1 MYVEGGI
8 SMKNFKRIIIAL
20 IVACVITASIPVS
33 GSVVD
38 AATIKVKSGAD
49 VTKVERSGKKY
60 VAYRGKQAV
69 KPEKGW
75 YKKGSTQYYFDGKEN
90 YATYVWYKNS
100 GKWYLK
106 KWNKSKKV
114 YKKYTGYAE
123 LSNGK
128 TYKFSKGVKGKKA
141 SGVIKVSG
149 KYYYYKGGKQTVY
162 SKSCDKWK
170 TGKTQYYFG
179 KGNKSATYVY
189 YSGKKI
195 LKKWNKTKKSYQKY
209 TGVFTLSDGKTYRF
223 SIGNRGTIKSS
234 ITAGTDKTT
243 AVYRNAKGNPE
254 NVTGW
259 KQVKGVQYYFNN
271 AAAASFKIEKD
282 VCYVFVAEIGEQ
294 STDNLDINGTW
305 KKYSGVVGRD
315 YYVNGKVKPAEKDT
329 ITTNQ
334 SGLRIK
340 WDGKKWKKFTGTYK
354 KLYYVNGDYAS
365 GIVDGKYYRNGK
377 LATGICENKYYK
389 DGVLG
394 TGSYNGKRYSEG
406 SLLTGDYKNKFYK
419 NGELYTGMR
428 KSNGKYYV
436 NGELATGS
444 YKNKYY
450 KDGELYTGIYKSKYY
465 KDGVLGTGTCNGKF
479 YKDGELYT
487 GMRKSNNKYY
497 VDGVLAN
504 GTYDGVKY
512 VDGVAQSDDS
522 SDKDEEKLTEGE
534 FRTNSGKLQHCEAV
548 LYTGDIGTFPNLWN
562 FRDGKL
568 EMGIESTFNVDNYV
582 NFIKRDNKYYHL
594 EWVDYTGEYEGKL
607 YESGKAVDY
616 KVRTKSGDLFTGWAI
631 YQGLDYERPSDAA
644 IEFYHLTSGKS
655 YNLVYVENGVVK
667 QYYVYEGCE
676 THIWC
681 NTCGSDL
688 TIEGVKISKHREDCH
703 VGTIIGDT
711 DDDTNGTTA
720 YKYTNNGKT
729 YWVTNPHSNYYR
741 WNTRLNKYVEHYID
755 KEDYSGR
762 VCVDSEASDRFNSD
776 LTKFYVVYSASDWK
790 VGQSSVIV
798 VENDIVLK

>member
-1 MYVEGGI
+1 
-8 SMKNFKRIIIAL
+8 MKNFKRIIIAL

-354 KLYYVNGDYAS
+354 KLYYVNGGYAS
-365 GIVDGKYYRNGK
+365 GIVDGKFYRSGK

-428 KSNGKYYV
+428 KSNDKYYV

-450 KDGELYTGIYKSKYY
+450 KDGELYTGVYKSKYY

>member
-114 YKKYTGYAE
+114 YKKYTGTKR
-123 LSNGK
+123 LSNDK
-128 TYKFSKGVKGKKA
+128 SYYFNKGKKA
-141 SGVIKVSG
+141 NGIVKKSG

-189 YSGKKI
+189 YSDKKI

-209 TGVFTLSDGKTYRF
+209 TGVFTLSDGKTYWF
-223 SIGNRGTIKSS
+223 SIGKRGTIKSS
-234 ITAGTDKTT
+234 VTAGTDKTT
-243 AVYRNAKGNPE
+243 AVYKNAKGNPE

-271 AAAASFKIEKD
+271 AATASFKIEKD
-282 VCYVFVAEIGEQ
+282 MCWVFI
-294 STDNLDINGTW
+294 TDAKNQAAGNQETNDHW
-305 KKYSGVVGRD
+305 EKYSGVVD
-315 YYVNGKVKPAEKDT
+315 KVYYVKGKVKPAEKDT
-329 ITTNQ
+329 VTTDQ
-334 SGLRIK
+334 SGLLVK

-365 GIVDGKYYRNGK
+365 GIVDGKFYRSGK
-377 LATGICENKYYK
+377 LATGICEDKYYK

-487 GMRKSNNKYY
+487 GMRKSNGKYY

-522 SDKDEEKLTEGE
+522 GDKDEEKLTEGE
-534 FRTNSGKLQHCEAV
+534 FRTNSGKLQKCVAE
-548 LYTGDIGTFPNLWN
+548 LYSGSLDGDYFE
-562 FRDGKL
+562 RDGK
-568 EMGIESTFNVDNYV
+568 
-582 NFIKRDNKYYHL
+582 YYTL
-594 EWVDYTGEYEGKL
+594 AWRDYTGEYESKFYEAGKHVDYKLYGADGKL
-607 YESGKAVDY
+607 Y
-616 KVRTKSGDLFTGWAI
+616 TGWCRLYNPSNWEYAKWIHAI
-631 YQGLDYERPSDAA
+631 NEKQYP
-644 IEFYHLTSGKS
+644 
-655 YNLVYVENGVVK
+655 NLLYVENGVVK
-667 QYYVYEGCE
+667 QYYVYEGME
-676 THIWC
+676 DHAWC
-681 NTCGSDL
+681 NSCGADVCLSPDRDPDGGIRL
-688 TIEGVKISKHREDCH
+688 DKHEEHDH
-703 VGTIIGDT
+703 PQFDHQSF
-711 DDDTNGTTA
+711 NGGPV

-741 WNTRLNKYVEHYID
+741 WNTKLNKYVEHYID

-790 VGQSSVIV
+790 VGQSSVVV
-798 VENDIVLK
+798 VEDDIVLK

>member
-1 MYVEGGI
+1 
-8 SMKNFKRIIIAL
+8 MKNFKRIIIAL

-33 GSVVD
+33 GSIVD

-49 VTKVERSGKKY
+49 VTKVEKSGKKY

-141 SGVIKVSG
+141 SGVVKVSG

-243 AVYRNAKGNPE
+243 AVYKNAKGNPE

-259 KQVKGVQYYFNN
+259 KQVKDVRYYFNK
-271 AAAASFKIEKD
+271 AATASFKIEKD
-282 VCYVFVAEIGEQ
+282 VCYVFVAGIDEQ

-305 KKYSGVVGRD
+305 KKYSGVFD
-315 YYVNGKVKPAEKDT
+315 NEYYVKGKVKHAEKGT
-329 ITTNQ
+329 ITTDQ
-334 SGLRIK
+334 SGLRVK
-340 WDGKKWKKFTGTYK
+340 YDGKEWKLLTGTYK

-365 GIVDGKYYRNGK
+365 GIVDGKYYRSGK

-394 TGSYNGKRYSEG
+394 TGSYNGKRYSKG
-406 SLLTGDYKNKFYK
+406 SLLTGDFKNKFYK

-487 GMRKSNNKYY
+487 GMRKSNGKYY

-512 VDGVAQSDDS
+512 VDGVAQSDSEDPS
-522 SDKDEEKLTEGE
+522 ETEEKLTEGE
-534 FRTNSGKLQHCEAV
+534 FRTSGGKLQKCQYELANGSV
-548 LYTGDIGTFPNLWN
+548 GEFPKLWN
-562 FRDGKL
+562 FDDGD
-568 EMGIESTFNVDNYV
+568 MIYSDESTFKLSEHPNMKKENG
-582 NFIKRDNKYYHL
+582 KYYTL
-594 EWVDYTGEYEGKL
+594 AWRDYTGEYESKFYEAGKHVDYKLYGADGKL
-607 YESGKAVDY
+607 Y
-616 KVRTKSGDLFTGWAI
+616 TGWCRLYNPSNWEYAKWIHAI
-631 YQGLDYERPSDAA
+631 NEKQYP
-644 IEFYHLTSGKS
+644 
-655 YNLVYVENGVVK
+655 NLLYVENGVVK
-667 QYYVYEGCE
+667 QYYAYEKME
-676 THIWC
+676 DHSWC
-681 NTCGSDL
+681 NGCGADMEVSPYWSSA
-688 TIEGVKISKHREDCH
+688 GVNPALDNHKEHDHPQFDHQSF
-703 VGTIIGDT
+703 
-711 DDDTNGTTA
+711 NGGPV

-729 YWVTNPHSNYYR
+729 YWVTASSGREYR
-741 WNTRLNKYVEHYID
+741 WTGTEYKQYWNVGGTECLD
-755 KEDYSGR
+755 KTVPKELYSWY
-762 VCVDSEASDRFNSD
+762 DAKDIPD
-776 LTKFYVVYSASDWK
+776 VVYSSDDWK
-790 VGQSSVIV
+790 IGQCSIV
-798 VENDIVLK
+798 LVNKDIVLR

>member
-1 MYVEGGI
+1 
-8 SMKNFKRIIIAL
+8 MKNFKRIIIAL
-20 IVACVITASIPVS
+20 IVACVVIASCPVS
-33 GSVVD
+33 GSIVD

-49 VTKVERSGKKY
+49 VTKVEKSGKKY

-75 YKKGSTQYYFDGKEN
+75 YKKGSTQYYFDGKGN

-106 KWNKSKKV
+106 KWNKSKKA
-114 YKKYTGYAE
+114 YEKYTGTKQ
-123 LSNGK
+123 LSNDK
-128 TYKFSKGVKGKKA
+128 SYYFNKGKKA
-141 SGVIKVSG
+141 NGIVKKSG
-149 KYYYYKGGKQTVY
+149 KYYYYKGGKQTIY

-189 YSGKKI
+189 YAGKKI
-195 LKKWNKTKKSYQKY
+195 LKKWNKTKKSYQRY

-223 SIGNRGTIKSS
+223 SIGKRGTIKSS
-234 ITAGTDKTT
+234 VTAGSKNTT
-243 AVYRNAKGNPE
+243 AVYKNAEGNPE

-259 KQVKGVQYYFNN
+259 KQVKGVRYYFNK
-271 AAAASFKIEKD
+271 AATASFKIEKD
-282 VCYVFVAEIGEQ
+282 VCYVFVAGIDEQ

-305 KKYSGVVGRD
+305 KKYNGVFD
-315 YYVNGKVKPAEKDT
+315 NEYYVKGKVKPAEKDT
-329 ITTNQ
+329 ITTDQ
-334 SGLRIK
+334 SGLRVK
-340 WDGKKWKKFTGTYK
+340 WDGKNWKKFTGTYK

-487 GMRKSNNKYY
+487 GMRKSNGKYY

-522 SDKDEEKLTEGE
+522 GDKDEEKLTEGE
-534 FRTNSGKLQHCEAV
+534 FRTSGGKLQKCQYELANGSV
-548 LYTGDIGTFPNLWN
+548 GEFPKLWN
-562 FRDGKL
+562 FDDGD
-568 EMGIESTFNVDNYV
+568 MIYSDESTFKLSEHPNMKKENG
-582 NFIKRDNKYYHL
+582 KYYTL
-594 EWVDYTGEYEGKL
+594 AWRDYTGEYESKFYEAGKHVDYKLYGADGKL
-607 YESGKAVDY
+607 Y
-616 KVRTKSGDLFTGWAI
+616 TGWCRLYNPSNWEYAKWIHAI
-631 YQGLDYERPSDAA
+631 NEKQYS
-644 IEFYHLTSGKS
+644 
-655 YNLVYVENGVVK
+655 NLLYVESGVVK
-667 QYYVYEGCE
+667 QYYVYEGDE
-676 THIWC
+676 THVWC
-681 NTCGSDL
+681 NECGSDMTL
-688 TIEGVKISKHREDCH
+688 QGVGEADHADTCH
-703 VGTIIGDT
+703 KGTIMPELYWSGAT
-711 DDDTNGTTA
+711 HNAGPV

-729 YWVTNPHSNYYR
+729 YWVTASSGREYR
-741 WNTRLNKYVEHYID
+741 WTGTEYKQYWNVGGTECLD
-755 KEDYSGR
+755 KTVPKELYSWY
-762 VCVDSEASDRFNSD
+762 DAKDIPD
-776 LTKFYVVYSASDWK
+776 VVYSSDDWK
-790 VGQSSVIV
+790 IGQCSIV
-798 VENDIVLK
+798 LVNKDIVLK

>member
-1 MYVEGGI
+1 
-8 SMKNFKRIIIAL
+8 MKNFKRIIIAL

-33 GSVVD
+33 GSIVD

-49 VTKVERSGKKY
+49 VTKVEKSGKKY

-141 SGVIKVSG
+141 SGVVKVSG

-189 YSGKKI
+189 YSDKKI

-223 SIGNRGTIKSS
+223 SIGKRGTIKSS
-234 ITAGTDKTT
+234 VTAGTDKTT
-243 AVYRNAKGNPE
+243 AVYKNAKGNPE

-259 KQVKGVQYYFNN
+259 KQVKGVRYYFNK
-271 AAAASFKIEKD
+271 AATASFKIEKD
-282 VCYVFVAEIGEQ
+282 VCYVFVAGIDEQ

-305 KKYSGVVGRD
+305 KKYNGVFD
-315 YYVNGKVKPAEKDT
+315 NEYYVKGKVKPAEKDT
-329 ITTNQ
+329 ITTDQ

-365 GIVDGKYYRNGK
+365 GIVDGKFYRSGK

-465 KDGVLGTGTCNGKF
+465 KDGVLGIGTCNGKF

-487 GMRKSNNKYY
+487 GMRKSNGKYY

-512 VDGVAQSDDS
+512 ADGVAQSDDS
-522 SDKDEEKLTEGE
+522 NDKDEEKLTEGE

-607 YESGKAVDY
+607 YESGKVVDY

-631 YQGLDYERPSDAA
+631 YEDVIPNAA
-644 IEFYHLTSGKS
+644 TEFYHLTTGYSH
-655 YNLVYVENGVVK
+655 NLVYVESGVVK
-667 QYYVYEGCE
+667 QYYVYEKNE
-676 THIWC
+676 KIHKYC
-681 NTCGSDL
+681 NECGADITLENVDL
-688 TIEGVKISKHREDCH
+688 SLSRHAEECH
-703 VGTIIGDT
+703 KGTIMPELYWDGAT
-711 DDDTNGTTA
+711 DNTILPD
-720 YKYTNNGKT
+720 KYTNNGKT
-729 YWVTNPHSNYYR
+729 YWVTASNGREYR
-741 WNTRLNKYVEHYID
+741 WTGTEYVPYWNVGGTECLDTSLPKELTHLNDTGKIPD
-755 KEDYSGR
+755 
-762 VCVDSEASDRFNSD
+762 
-776 LTKFYVVYSASDWK
+776 VVYSSDDWK
-790 VGQSSVIV
+790 VGQSSVVV
-798 VENDIVLK
+798 VEDDIVLK

>member
-1 MYVEGGI
+1 
-8 SMKNFKRIIIAL
+8 MKNFKRIIIAL

-114 YKKYTGYAE
+114 YKKYTGTKR
-123 LSNGK
+123 LSNDK
-128 TYKFSKGVKGKKA
+128 SYYFNKGKKA
-141 SGVIKVSG
+141 SGVVKVSG

-179 KGNKSATYVY
+179 KCNKSATYVY
-189 YSGKKI
+189 YSDKKI

-223 SIGNRGTIKSS
+223 SIGKRGTIKSS
-234 ITAGTDKTT
+234 VTAGSKNTT
-243 AVYRNAKGNPE
+243 AVYKDASNKL
-254 NVTGW
+254 VKITGW
-259 KQVKGVQYYFNN
+259 KQVKGVQYYFNK
-271 AAAASFKIEKD
+271 AAVASFKIEKD

-305 KKYSGVVGRD
+305 KKYSGVVDRD

-329 ITTNQ
+329 ITTDQ

-365 GIVDGKYYRNGK
+365 GIVDGKFYRSGK

-487 GMRKSNNKYY
+487 GMRKSNGKYY

-607 YESGKAVDY
+607 YESGKVVDY

-631 YQGLDYERPSDAA
+631 YEDVIPNAA
-644 IEFYHLTSGKS
+644 TEFYHLTTGYSH
-655 YNLVYVENGVVK
+655 NLVYVESGVVK
-667 QYYVYEGCE
+667 QYYVYEKNE
-676 THIWC
+676 KIHKYC
-681 NTCGSDL
+681 NECGADITLENVDL
-688 TIEGVKISKHREDCH
+688 SLSRHAEECH
-703 VGTIIGDT
+703 KGTIMPELYWDGAT
-711 DDDTNGTTA
+711 DNTILPD
-720 YKYTNNGKT
+720 KYTNNGKT
-729 YWVTNPHSNYYR
+729 YWVTASNGREYR
-741 WNTRLNKYVEHYID
+741 WTGTEYVPYWNVGGTECLDTSLPKELTHLNDTGKIPD
-755 KEDYSGR
+755 
-762 VCVDSEASDRFNSD
+762 
-776 LTKFYVVYSASDWK
+776 VVYSSDDWK
-790 VGQSSVIV
+790 IGQCSIV
-798 VENDIVLK
+798 LVNKDIVLK

>member
-1 MYVEGGI
+1 
-8 SMKNFKRIIIAL
+8 MKNFKRIIIAL

-49 VTKVERSGKKY
+49 VTKVEKSGKKY

-114 YKKYTGYAE
+114 YKKYTGTKR
-123 LSNGK
+123 LSNDK
-128 TYKFSKGVKGKKA
+128 SYYFNKGKKA
-141 SGVIKVSG
+141 SGVVKVSG

-234 ITAGTDKTT
+234 ITAGTDNTT
-243 AVYRNAKGNPE
+243 AVYKDASNKL
-254 NVTGW
+254 VKITGW
-259 KQVKGVQYYFNN
+259 KQVKGVQYYFNK
-271 AAAASFKIEKD
+271 AAVASFKIEKD

-329 ITTNQ
+329 ITTDQ

-365 GIVDGKYYRNGK
+365 GIVDGKFYRSGK

-512 VDGVAQSDDS
+512 VDGVAQSNDS

-534 FRTNSGKLQHCEAV
+534 FRTSGGKLQKCQYELANGSV
-548 LYTGDIGTFPNLWN
+548 GEIPKLWN
-562 FRDGKL
+562 FDDGD
-568 EMGIESTFNVDNYV
+568 MIYSDESTFKLSEHPNMKKENG
-582 NFIKRDNKYYHL
+582 KYYTL
-594 EWVDYTGEYEGKL
+594 AWRDYTGEYESKFYEAGKHVDYKLYGADGKL
-607 YESGKAVDY
+607 Y
-616 KVRTKSGDLFTGWAI
+616 TGWCRLYNPSNWEYAKWIHAI
-631 YQGLDYERPSDAA
+631 NEKQYP
-644 IEFYHLTSGKS
+644 
-655 YNLVYVENGVVK
+655 NLLYVENGVVK
-667 QYYVYEGCE
+667 QYYVYEGME
-676 THIWC
+676 DHSWC
-681 NTCGSDL
+681 NGCGADMEVSPYWSSA
-688 TIEGVKISKHREDCH
+688 GVNPAL
-703 VGTIIGDT
+703 
-711 DDDTNGTTA
+711 DDHKEHDHPEFDHQSFNGGPV

-729 YWVTNPHSNYYR
+729 YWVTASSGREYR
-741 WNTRLNKYVEHYID
+741 WTGTEYKQYWNVGGTECLD
-755 KEDYSGR
+755 KTVPKELYSWY
-762 VCVDSEASDRFNSD
+762 DAKDIPD
-776 LTKFYVVYSASDWK
+776 VVYSSDDWK
-790 VGQSSVIV
+790 IGQCSIV
-798 VENDIVLK
+798 LVNKDIVLK

>member
-1 MYVEGGI
+1 
-8 SMKNFKRIIIAL
+8 MKNFKRIIIAL
-20 IVACVITASIPVS
+20 IVACVVIASCPVS

-49 VTKVERSGKKY
+49 VTKVEKSGKKY

-162 SKSCDKWK
+162 SKSCGKWK

-282 VCYVFVAEIGEQ
+282 VCYVFVAEIDEQ

-354 KLYYVNGDYAS
+354 KLYYVNGGYAS
-365 GIVDGKYYRNGK
+365 GIVDGKFYRSGK

-428 KSNGKYYV
+428 KSNDKYYV

-450 KDGELYTGIYKSKYY
+450 KDGELYTGVYKSKYY

-534 FRTNSGKLQHCEAV
+534 FRTNSGKLQKCVAE
-548 LYTGDIGTFPNLWN
+548 LYSGSLDGDYFE
-562 FRDGKL
+562 RDGK
-568 EMGIESTFNVDNYV
+568 
-582 NFIKRDNKYYHL
+582 YYTL
-594 EWVDYTGEYEGKL
+594 AWRDYTGEYESKFYEAGKHVDYKLYGADGKL
-607 YESGKAVDY
+607 Y
-616 KVRTKSGDLFTGWAI
+616 TGWCRLYNPSNWEYAKWIHAI
-631 YQGLDYERPSDAA
+631 NEKQYP
-644 IEFYHLTSGKS
+644 
-655 YNLVYVENGVVK
+655 NLLYVENGVVK
-667 QYYVYEGCE
+667 QYYVYEGDE
-676 THIWC
+676 THVWC
-681 NTCGSDL
+681 NECGSDMTL
-688 TIEGVKISKHREDCH
+688 QGVGEADHADICH
-703 VGTIIGDT
+703 KGTIMPKLYWSGAT
-711 DDDTNGTTA
+711 HNTGPV
-720 YKYTNNGKT
+720 YKYTNNDKT
-729 YWVTNPHSNYYR
+729 YWVTAPHNNFYR
-741 WNTRLNKYVEHYID
+741 WDATKNQYVEHFRTNAD
-755 KEDYSGR
+755 QTGR
-762 VCVDSEASDRFNSD
+762 ECVDSDASSE
-776 LTKFYVVYSASDWK
+776 FYGSFIGLSIVYSSDDWK
-790 VGQSSVIV
+790 IGQCS
-798 VENDIVLK
+798 IVLVNKDVVLK

>member
-1 MYVEGGI
+1 
-8 SMKNFKRIIIAL
+8 MKNFKRIIIAL
-20 IVACVITASIPVS
+20 IVACVVIASCPVS
-33 GSVVD
+33 GSSVD
-38 AATIKVKSGAD
+38 AKTISIKNGNAIEEITINKKSGK
-49 VTKVERSGKKY
+49 VTTKDTSHK
-60 VAYRGKQAV
+60 A
-69 KPEKGW
+69 GW
-75 YKKGSTQYYFDGKEN
+75 YKKSGVQYYFGKN
-90 YATYVWYKNS
+90 KKIASYKWQNKTLY
-100 GKWYLK
+100 KWR
-106 KWNKSKKV
+106 NGSF
-114 YKKYTGYAE
+114 KKYTGTKR
-123 LSNGK
+123 LSNDK
-128 TYKFSKGVKGKKA
+128 SYYFNKGKKA
-141 SGVIKVSG
+141 NGIVKKSG

-189 YSGKKI
+189 YSDKKI

-223 SIGNRGTIKSS
+223 SIGKRGTIKSS
-234 ITAGTDKTT
+234 VTAGTDKTT
-243 AVYRNAKGNPE
+243 AVYKNAKGNPE

-259 KQVKGVQYYFNN
+259 KQVKDVRYYFNK
-271 AAAASFKIEKD
+271 AATASFKIEKD
-282 VCYVFVAEIGEQ
+282 VCYVFVAGIDEQ

-305 KKYSGVVGRD
+305 KKYNGVFD
-315 YYVNGKVKPAEKDT
+315 NEYYVKGKVKPAEKDT
-329 ITTNQ
+329 ITTDQ
-334 SGLRIK
+334 SGLRVK
-340 WDGKKWKKFTGTYK
+340 WDGKNWKKFTGTYK

-365 GIVDGKYYRNGK
+365 GIVDGKFYRSGK

-406 SLLTGDYKNKFYK
+406 SLLTGDYKSKFYK

-487 GMRKSNNKYY
+487 GMRKSNGKYY

-534 FRTNSGKLQHCEAV
+534 FRTSGGKLQKCVAEV
-548 LYTGDIGTFPNLWN
+548 YSGPLDGDYFE
-562 FRDGKL
+562 RDGK
-568 EMGIESTFNVDNYV
+568 
-582 NFIKRDNKYYHL
+582 YYTL
-594 EWVDYTGEYEGKL
+594 AWRDYTGEYESKFYEAGKHVDYKLYGADGKL
-607 YESGKAVDY
+607 Y
-616 KVRTKSGDLFTGWAI
+616 TGWCRLYNPSNWEYAKWIHAI
-631 YQGLDYERPSDAA
+631 NEKQYS
-644 IEFYHLTSGKS
+644 
-655 YNLVYVENGVVK
+655 NLLYVENGVVK
-667 QYYVYEGCE
+667 QYYVYEGME
-676 THIWC
+676 DHSWC
-681 NTCGSDL
+681 NGCGADMEVSPYWSSA
-688 TIEGVKISKHREDCH
+688 GVNPAL
-703 VGTIIGDT
+703 
-711 DDDTNGTTA
+711 DDHKEHDHPEFDHQSFNGGPV

-729 YWVTNPHSNYYR
+729 YWVTNPHNNFYR
-741 WNTRLNKYVEHYID
+741 WDTTKSQYVEHFRTNSD
-755 KEDYSGR
+755 QTGR
-762 VCVDSEASDRFNSD
+762 ECVDSDASSE
-776 LTKFYVVYSASDWK
+776 FYGSFIGLSIVYSASDWK
-790 VGQSSVIV
+790 VGQSSIV
-798 VENDIVLK
+798 LVNKDIVLK

>member
-1 MYVEGGI
+1 
-8 SMKNFKRIIIAL
+8 MKNFKRIIIAL
-20 IVACVITASIPVS
+20 IVACVVIASCPVS
-33 GSVVD
+33 GSSVD
-38 AATIKVKSGAD
+38 AKTISIKNGNAIEEITINKKSGK
-49 VTKVERSGKKY
+49 VTTKDTSHK
-60 VAYRGKQAV
+60 A
-69 KPEKGW
+69 GW
-75 YKKGSTQYYFDGKEN
+75 YKKSGVQYYFGKN
-90 YATYVWYKNS
+90 KKTASYKWQKNKTLY
-100 GKWYLK
+100 KWQ
-106 KWNKSKKV
+106 NGSF
-114 YKKYTGYAE
+114 KKYTGTKQ

-128 TYKFSKGVKGKKA
+128 SYYFNKGKKA
-141 SGVIKVSG
+141 SGVVKVSG

-189 YSGKKI
+189 YSDKKI

-223 SIGNRGTIKSS
+223 SIGKRGTIKSS
-234 ITAGTDKTT
+234 VTAGSKNTT
-243 AVYRNAKGNPE
+243 AVYKDASNKL
-254 NVTGW
+254 VKITGW
-259 KQVKGVQYYFNN
+259 KQVKGVQYYFNK
-271 AAAASFKIEKD
+271 AAVASFKIEKD

-315 YYVNGKVKPAEKDT
+315 YYVNGKVDTTPEKDT
-329 ITTNQ
+329 IATDQ
-334 SGLRIK
+334 SGLRVK

-365 GIVDGKYYRNGK
+365 GIVDGKFYRSGK
-377 LATGICENKYYK
+377 LATGICEDKYYK

-406 SLLTGDYKNKFYK
+406 SLLTGDYKSKFYK

-465 KDGVLGTGTCNGKF
+465 KDGVLGTDTCNGKF

-487 GMRKSNNKYY
+487 GMRKSNGKYY

-534 FRTNSGKLQHCEAV
+534 FRTSGGKLQKCQYELANGSV
-548 LYTGDIGTFPNLWN
+548 GEFPKLWN
-562 FRDGKL
+562 FDDGD
-568 EMGIESTFNVDNYV
+568 MIYSDESTFKLSEHPNMKKENG
-582 NFIKRDNKYYHL
+582 KYYTL
-594 EWVDYTGEYEGKL
+594 AWRDYTGEYESKFYEAGKHVDYKLYGADGKL
-607 YESGKAVDY
+607 Y
-616 KVRTKSGDLFTGWAI
+616 TGWCRLYNPSNWEYAKWIHAI
-631 YQGLDYERPSDAA
+631 NEKQYS
-644 IEFYHLTSGKS
+644 
-655 YNLVYVENGVVK
+655 NLLYVESGVVK
-667 QYYVYEGCE
+667 QYYVYEGDE
-676 THIWC
+676 THVWC
-681 NTCGSDL
+681 NECGSDMTL
-688 TIEGVKISKHREDCH
+688 QGVGEADHADICH
-703 VGTIIGDT
+703 KGTIMPKLYWSGAT
-711 DDDTNGTTA
+711 HNAGPV

-729 YWVTNPHSNYYR
+729 YWVTAPHNNFYR
-741 WNTRLNKYVEHYID
+741 WDATKNQYVEHFRTNAD
-755 KEDYSGR
+755 QTGR
-762 VCVDSEASDRFNSD
+762 ECVDSDASSE
-776 LTKFYVVYSASDWK
+776 FYGSFIGLSVVYSSDDWK
-790 VGQSSVIV
+790 IGQCSIV
-798 VENDIVLK
+798 LVNKDIVLK

>member
-1 MYVEGGI
+1 
-8 SMKNFKRIIIAL
+8 MKNFKRIIIAL
-20 IVACVITASIPVS
+20 IVACVVIASCPVS
-33 GSVVD
+33 GSSVD
-38 AATIKVKSGAD
+38 AKTISIKNGNAIEEITINKKSGK
-49 VTKVERSGKKY
+49 VTTKDTSHK
-60 VAYRGKQAV
+60 A
-69 KPEKGW
+69 GW
-75 YKKGSTQYYFDGKEN
+75 YKKSGVQYYFGKN
-90 YATYVWYKNS
+90 KKTASYKWQKNKTLY
-100 GKWYLK
+100 KWQ
-106 KWNKSKKV
+106 NGSF
-114 YKKYTGYAE
+114 KKYTGTKQ

-128 TYKFSKGVKGKKA
+128 SYYFNKGKKA
-141 SGVIKVSG
+141 SGVVKVSG

-189 YSGKKI
+189 YSDKKI

-223 SIGNRGTIKSS
+223 SIGKRGTIKSS
-234 ITAGTDKTT
+234 VTAGSKNTT
-243 AVYRNAKGNPE
+243 AVYKDASNKL
-254 NVTGW
+254 VKITGW
-259 KQVKGVQYYFNN
+259 KQVKGVQYYFNK
-271 AAAASFKIEKD
+271 AAVASFKIEKD

-315 YYVNGKVKPAEKDT
+315 YYVNGKVDTTPEKDT
-329 ITTNQ
+329 IATDQ
-334 SGLRIK
+334 SGLRVK

-365 GIVDGKYYRNGK
+365 GIVDGKFYRSGK
-377 LATGICENKYYK
+377 LATGICEDKYYK

-406 SLLTGDYKNKFYK
+406 SLLTGDYKSKFYK
-419 NGELYTGMR
+419 DGELYTGMR

-487 GMRKSNNKYY
+487 GMRKSNGKYY

-534 FRTNSGKLQHCEAV
+534 FRTSGGKLQHCEYELANGSV
-548 LYTGDIGTFPNLWN
+548 GEFPKLWN
-562 FRDGKL
+562 FDDGD
-568 EMGIESTFNVDNYV
+568 MIYSDESTFKLSEHPNMKKENG
-582 NFIKRDNKYYHL
+582 KYYTL
-594 EWVDYTGEYEGKL
+594 AWRDYTGEYESKFYEAGKHVDYKLYGADGKL
-607 YESGKAVDY
+607 Y
-616 KVRTKSGDLFTGWAI
+616 TGWCRLNNPSNWEYAKWIHAI
-631 YQGLDYERPSDAA
+631 DEKQYP
-644 IEFYHLTSGKS
+644 
-655 YNLVYVENGVVK
+655 NLLYIENGVVK

-676 THIWC
+676 DHSWC
-681 NTCGSDL
+681 NGCGADMEVSPYWSSA
-688 TIEGVKISKHREDCH
+688 GVNPAL
-703 VGTIIGDT
+703 
-711 DDDTNGTTA
+711 DDHKEHDHPQFDHQSFNGGA
-720 YKYTNNGKT
+720 VYKYTNNGKT

-741 WNTRLNKYVEHYID
+741 WNTKLNKYVEHYID

>member
-1 MYVEGGI
+1 
-8 SMKNFKRIIIAL
+8 MKNFKRIIIAL

-33 GSVVD
+33 GSIVD

-49 VTKVERSGKKY
+49 VTKVEKSGKKY

-141 SGVIKVSG
+141 SGVVKVSG

-189 YSGKKI
+189 YSDKKI

-234 ITAGTDKTT
+234 VTAGSKNTT
-243 AVYRNAKGNPE
+243 AVYKDASNKL
-254 NVTGW
+254 VKITGW
-259 KQVKGVQYYFNN
+259 KQVKGVQYYFNK
-271 AAAASFKIEKD
+271 AAVASFKIEKD
-282 VCYVFVAEIGEQ
+282 VCYVFVAGIDEQ

-305 KKYSGVVGRD
+305 KKYNGVFD
-315 YYVNGKVKPAEKDT
+315 NEYYVKGKVKPAEKDT
-329 ITTNQ
+329 ITTDQ
-334 SGLRIK
+334 SGLRVK
-340 WDGKKWKKFTGTYK
+340 WDGKNWKKFTGTYK

-487 GMRKSNNKYY
+487 GMRKSNGKYY

-607 YESGKAVDY
+607 YESGKAVNY

-631 YQGLDYERPSDAA
+631 YEDVIPNAA
-644 IEFYHLTSGKS
+644 TEFYHLTTGYSH
-655 YNLVYVENGVVK
+655 NLVYVESGVVK
-667 QYYVYEGCE
+667 QYYVYEGME
-676 THIWC
+676 DHAWC
-681 NTCGSDL
+681 NSCGADVCLSPDRDPDGGIRL
-688 TIEGVKISKHREDCH
+688 DKHEEHDH
-703 VGTIIGDT
+703 PQFDHQSF
-711 DDDTNGTTA
+711 NGGPV

-729 YWVTNPHSNYYR
+729 YWVTAPHNNFYR
-741 WNTRLNKYVEHYID
+741 WDATKNQYVEHFRTNAD
-755 KEDYSGR
+755 QTGR
-762 VCVDSEASDRFNSD
+762 ECVDSDASSE
-776 LTKFYVVYSASDWK
+776 FYGSFIGLSIVYSSDDWK

-798 VENDIVLK
+798 VEDNIVLK

>member
-1 MYVEGGI
+1 
-8 SMKNFKRIIIAL
+8 MKNFKRIIIAL
-20 IVACVITASIPVS
+20 IVACVIAASIPVS

-38 AATIKVKSGAD
+38 AKTISIKNGNAIEEITINKKSGK
-49 VTKVERSGKKY
+49 VTTKDTSHK
-60 VAYRGKQAV
+60 A
-69 KPEKGW
+69 GW
-75 YKKGSTQYYFDGKEN
+75 YKKSGVQYYFGKN
-90 YATYVWYKNS
+90 KKTASYKWQNKTLY
-100 GKWYLK
+100 KWQ
-106 KWNKSKKV
+106 NGSF
-114 YKKYTGYAE
+114 KKYTGTKR
-123 LSNGK
+123 LSNDK
-128 TYKFSKGVKGKKA
+128 SYYFNKGKKA
-141 SGVIKVSG
+141 SGVVKVSG

-189 YSGKKI
+189 YSDKKT

-223 SIGNRGTIKSS
+223 SIGKRGTIKSS
-234 ITAGTDKTT
+234 VTAGTDKTT
-243 AVYRNAKGNPE
+243 AVYKNAKGNPE

-259 KQVKGVQYYFNN
+259 KQVKDVRYYFNK

-329 ITTNQ
+329 ITTDQ
-334 SGLRIK
+334 SGLRVK
-340 WDGKKWKKFTGTYK
+340 WDGKNWKKFTGTYK

-450 KDGELYTGIYKSKYY
+450 KGGELYTGIYKSKYY

-487 GMRKSNNKYY
+487 GMRKSNGKYY

-522 SDKDEEKLTEGE
+522 DDKDEEKLTEGE
-534 FRTNSGKLQHCEAV
+534 FRTSGGKLQKCVAEV
-548 LYTGDIGTFPNLWN
+548 YSGPLDGDYFE
-562 FRDGKL
+562 RDGK
-568 EMGIESTFNVDNYV
+568 
-582 NFIKRDNKYYHL
+582 YYTL
-594 EWVDYTGEYEGKL
+594 AWRDYTGEYESKFYEAGKHVDYKLYGADGKL
-607 YESGKAVDY
+607 Y
-616 KVRTKSGDLFTGWAI
+616 TGWCRLYNPSNWEYAKWIHAI
-631 YQGLDYERPSDAA
+631 NEKQYS
-644 IEFYHLTSGKS
+644 
-655 YNLVYVENGVVK
+655 NLLYVENGVVK
-667 QYYVYEGCE
+667 QYYVYEGME
-676 THIWC
+676 DHSWC
-681 NTCGSDL
+681 NGCGADMEVSPYWSSA
-688 TIEGVKISKHREDCH
+688 GVNPAL
-703 VGTIIGDT
+703 
-711 DDDTNGTTA
+711 DDHKEHDHPEFDHQSFNGGPV

-729 YWVTNPHSNYYR
+729 YWVTNPHNNFYR
-741 WNTRLNKYVEHYID
+741 WDTTKSQYVEHFRTNSD
-755 KEDYSGR
+755 QTGR
-762 VCVDSEASDRFNSD
+762 ECVDSDASSE
-776 LTKFYVVYSASDWK
+776 FYGSFIGLSIVYSASDWK
-790 VGQSSVIV
+790 VGQSSIILVKKDV
-798 VENDIVLK
+798 VLK

>member
-20 IVACVITASIPVS
+20 IVACVIIASCPVS
-33 GSVVD
+33 GSIVD

-49 VTKVERSGKKY
+49 VTEVKGSGKKI
-60 VAYRGKQAV
+60 AYKNGSRV
-69 KPEKGW
+69 KPRKGW
-75 YKKGSTQYYFDGKEN
+75 YKKGSTQYYFDGKGN

-106 KWNKSKKV
+106 KWNKSKKA
-114 YKKYTGYAE
+114 YEKYTGTKQ
-123 LSNGK
+123 LSNDK
-128 TYKFSKGVKGKKA
+128 SYYFNKGKKA
-141 SGVIKVSG
+141 NGIVKKSG
-149 KYYYYKGGKQTVY
+149 KYYYYKGGKQTIY

-189 YSGKKI
+189 YAGKKI
-195 LKKWNKTKKSYQKY
+195 LKKWNKTKKSYQRY

-223 SIGNRGTIKSS
+223 SIGKRGTIKSS
-234 ITAGTDKTT
+234 VTAGSKNTT
-243 AVYRNAKGNPE
+243 AVYKNAEGNPE

-259 KQVKGVQYYFNN
+259 KQVKGVRYYFNK
-271 AAAASFKIEKD
+271 AAVASFKIEKD
-282 VCYVFVAEIGEQ
+282 VCYVFVAGIDEQ

-305 KKYSGVVGRD
+305 KKYSGVFD
-315 YYVNGKVKPAEKDT
+315 NEYYVKGKVKHAEKGT
-329 ITTNQ
+329 ITTDQ
-334 SGLRIK
+334 SGLRVK
-340 WDGKKWKKFTGTYK
+340 YDGKEWKLLTGTYK

-365 GIVDGKYYRNGK
+365 GIVDGKYYRSGK

-394 TGSYNGKRYSEG
+394 TGSYNGKRYSKG
-406 SLLTGDYKNKFYK
+406 SLLTGDFKNKFYK
-419 NGELYTGMR
+419 NGELYTGMH

-487 GMRKSNNKYY
+487 GMRKSNGKYY

-534 FRTNSGKLQHCEAV
+534 FRTNSGKLQKCVAE
-548 LYTGDIGTFPNLWN
+548 LYSGSLDGDYFE
-562 FRDGKL
+562 RDGK
-568 EMGIESTFNVDNYV
+568 
-582 NFIKRDNKYYHL
+582 YYTL
-594 EWVDYTGEYEGKL
+594 AWRDYTGEYESKFYEAGKHVDYKLYGADGKL
-607 YESGKAVDY
+607 Y
-616 KVRTKSGDLFTGWAI
+616 TGWCRLYNPSNWEYAKWIHAI
-631 YQGLDYERPSDAA
+631 DEKQYP
-644 IEFYHLTSGKS
+644 
-655 YNLVYVENGVVK
+655 NLLYVENGIVK
-667 QYYVYEGCE
+667 QYYVYEGME
-676 THIWC
+676 DHSWC
-681 NTCGSDL
+681 NGCGADMEVSPYWSSA
-688 TIEGVKISKHREDCH
+688 GVNPAL
-703 VGTIIGDT
+703 
-711 DDDTNGTTA
+711 DDHKEHDHPQFDHQSFNGGPV

-729 YWVTNPHSNYYR
+729 YWVTASNGREYR
-741 WNTRLNKYVEHYID
+741 WTGTEYVPYWNVGGTECLDTSLPKELTHLNDTGKIPD
-755 KEDYSGR
+755 
-762 VCVDSEASDRFNSD
+762 
-776 LTKFYVVYSASDWK
+776 VVYSSDDWK
-790 VGQSSVIV
+790 IGQCSIV
-798 VENDIVLK
+798 LVNKDIVLK

>member
-1 MYVEGGI
+1 
-8 SMKNFKRIIIAL
+8 MKNFKRIIIAL
-20 IVACVITASIPVS
+20 IVACVIIASCPVS

-38 AATIKVKSGAD
+38 AKTISIKNGNAIEEITINKKSGK
-49 VTKVERSGKKY
+49 VTTKDTSHK
-60 VAYRGKQAV
+60 A
-69 KPEKGW
+69 GW
-75 YKKGSTQYYFDGKEN
+75 YKKSGVQYYFGKN
-90 YATYVWYKNS
+90 KKIASYKWQNKTLY
-100 GKWYLK
+100 KWQ
-106 KWNKSKKV
+106 NGSF
-114 YKKYTGYAE
+114 KKYTGTKR
-123 LSNGK
+123 LSNDK
-128 TYKFSKGVKGKKA
+128 SYYFNKGKKA
-141 SGVIKVSG
+141 NGIVKKSG

-189 YSGKKI
+189 YSDKKT

-223 SIGNRGTIKSS
+223 SIGKRGTIKSS

-243 AVYRNAKGNPE
+243 AVYKNAKGNPE

-259 KQVKGVQYYFNN
+259 KQVKDVRYYFNK
-271 AAAASFKIEKD
+271 AATASFKIEKD
-282 VCYVFVAEIGEQ
+282 VCYVFVAKIGEQ
-294 STDNLDINGTW
+294 STDNLDLNGTW

-315 YYVNGKVKPAEKDT
+315 YYVNGKVDTTPEKDT
-329 ITTNQ
+329 VTTDQ
-334 SGLRIK
+334 SGLLVK
-340 WDGKKWKKFTGTYK
+340 YDGKEWKLLTGTYK

-365 GIVDGKYYRNGK
+365 GIVDGKYYKKGK
-377 LATGICENKYYK
+377 LATGICNDKYYR

-394 TGSYNGKRYSEG
+394 TGSYNDKRYSKG

-444 YKNKYY
+444 YENKYY
-450 KDGELYTGIYKSKYY
+450 KDGELYTGVYKSKYY
-465 KDGVLGTGTCNGKF
+465 KDGILGTGTCNGKF

-487 GMRKSNNKYY
+487 GIRKSNGKYY

-512 VDGVAQSDDS
+512 VDGVAQSNDS

-594 EWVDYTGEYEGKL
+594 EWVDYTGEYKGKL

-631 YQGLDYERPSDAA
+631 YEDVIPNAA
-644 IEFYHLTSGKS
+644 TEFYHLTTGKS
-655 YNLVYVENGVVK
+655 HNLVYVENGAVK
-667 QYYVYEGCE
+667 QYYVYEKME
-676 THIWC
+676 DHAWC
-681 NTCGSDL
+681 NSCGADVCLSPDRDPDGGIRL
-688 TIEGVKISKHREDCH
+688 DKHEEHDH
-703 VGTIIGDT
+703 PQFDHQSF
-711 DDDTNGTTA
+711 NGGPV

-729 YWVTNPHSNYYR
+729 YWVTASSGREYR
-741 WNTRLNKYVEHYID
+741 WTGTEYKQYWNVGGTECLD
-755 KEDYSGR
+755 KTVPKELYSWY
-762 VCVDSEASDRFNSD
+762 DAKDIPD
-776 LTKFYVVYSASDWK
+776 VVYSSDDWK
-790 VGQSSVIV
+790 IGQCSIV
-798 VENDIVLK
+798 LVNKDIVLK

>member
-20 IVACVITASIPVS
+20 IAACVIAASIPVS

-38 AATIKVKSGAD
+38 AKTISIKNGNAIEEITINKKSGK
-49 VTKVERSGKKY
+49 VTTKDTSHK
-60 VAYRGKQAV
+60 A
-69 KPEKGW
+69 GW
-75 YKKGSTQYYFDGKEN
+75 YKKSSVQYYFGKN
-90 YATYVWYKNS
+90 KKIASYKWQNKTLY
-100 GKWYLK
+100 KWQ
-106 KWNKSKKV
+106 NGSF
-114 YKKYTGYAE
+114 KKYTGTKR
-123 LSNGK
+123 LSNDK
-128 TYKFSKGVKGKKA
+128 SYYFNKGKKA
-141 SGVIKVSG
+141 SGVVKVSG

-179 KGNKSATYVY
+179 KCNKSATYVY
-189 YSGKKI
+189 YSDKKI

-223 SIGNRGTIKSS
+223 SIGKRGTIKSS
-234 ITAGTDKTT
+234 VTAGSKNTT
-243 AVYRNAKGNPE
+243 AVYKDASNKL
-254 NVTGW
+254 VKITGW
-259 KQVKGVQYYFNN
+259 KQVKGVQYYFNK
-271 AAAASFKIEKD
+271 AAVASFKIEKD

-329 ITTNQ
+329 ITTDQ

-365 GIVDGKYYRNGK
+365 GIVDGKFYRSGK

-487 GMRKSNNKYY
+487 GMRKSNGKYY

-534 FRTNSGKLQHCEAV
+534 FRTNSGKLQKCVAE
-548 LYTGDIGTFPNLWN
+548 LYSGSLDGDYFE
-562 FRDGKL
+562 RDGK
-568 EMGIESTFNVDNYV
+568 
-582 NFIKRDNKYYHL
+582 YYTL
-594 EWVDYTGEYEGKL
+594 AWRDYTGEYESKFYEAGKHVDYKLYSADGKL
-607 YESGKAVDY
+607 Y
-616 KVRTKSGDLFTGWAI
+616 TGWCRLNNPSNWEYAKWIHAI
-631 YQGLDYERPSDAA
+631 NEKQYS
-644 IEFYHLTSGKS
+644 
-655 YNLVYVENGVVK
+655 NLLYVENGVVK
-667 QYYVYEGCE
+667 QYYVYEKNE
-676 THIWC
+676 KIHKYC
-681 NTCGSDL
+681 NECGADITLENIDL
-688 TIEGVKISKHREDCH
+688 SLSRHAEECH
-703 VGTIIGDT
+703 KGTIMPELYWDGAT
-711 DDDTNGTTA
+711 DNTILPD
-720 YKYTNNGKT
+720 KYTNNGKT
-729 YWVTNPHSNYYR
+729 YWVTASNGREYR
-741 WNTRLNKYVEHYID
+741 WTGTEYVPYWNVGGTECLDTSLPKELTHLNDTGKIPD
-755 KEDYSGR
+755 
-762 VCVDSEASDRFNSD
+762 
-776 LTKFYVVYSASDWK
+776 VVYSSDDWK
-790 VGQSSVIV
+790 IGQCS
-798 VENDIVLK
+798 IVLVNKDVVLK

>member
-114 YKKYTGYAE
+114 YKKYTGTKR
-123 LSNGK
+123 LSNDK
-128 TYKFSKGVKGKKA
+128 SYYFNKGKKA
-141 SGVIKVSG
+141 SGVVKVSG

-195 LKKWNKTKKSYQKY
+195 LKKWNKTSKQYVNYNKA
-209 TGVFTLSDGKTYRF
+209 FTLSNGTKYVF
-223 SIGNRGTIKSS
+223 NNGNRGTIKSS
-234 ITAGTDKTT
+234 VTAGSKNTT
-243 AVYRNAKGNPE
+243 AVYRNAKGNPK

-271 AAAASFKIEKD
+271 AATASFKIEKD
-282 VCYVFVAEIGEQ
+282 MCWVFI
-294 STDNLDINGTW
+294 TDAKNQAAGNQETNDHW
-305 KKYSGVVGRD
+305 EKYSGVVD
-315 YYVNGKVKPAEKDT
+315 KVYYVKGKVKPAEKDT
-329 ITTNQ
+329 VTTDQ
-334 SGLRIK
+334 SGLLVK

-365 GIVDGKYYRNGK
+365 GIVDGKFYRSGK
-377 LATGICENKYYK
+377 LATGICEDKYYK

-487 GMRKSNNKYY
+487 GMRKSNGKYY

-504 GTYDGVKY
+504 GTYDSVKY

-522 SDKDEEKLTEGE
+522 GDKDEEKLTEGE
-534 FRTNSGKLQHCEAV
+534 FRTNSGKLQKCVAE
-548 LYTGDIGTFPNLWN
+548 LYSGSLDGDYFE
-562 FRDGKL
+562 RDGK
-568 EMGIESTFNVDNYV
+568 
-582 NFIKRDNKYYHL
+582 YYTL
-594 EWVDYTGEYEGKL
+594 AWRDYTGEYESKFYEAGKHVDYKLYGADGKL
-607 YESGKAVDY
+607 Y
-616 KVRTKSGDLFTGWAI
+616 TGWCRLYNPSNWEYAKWIHAI
-631 YQGLDYERPSDAA
+631 NEKQYP
-644 IEFYHLTSGKS
+644 
-655 YNLVYVENGVVK
+655 NLLYVENGVVK
-667 QYYVYEGCE
+667 QYYVYEGME
-676 THIWC
+676 DHAWC
-681 NTCGSDL
+681 NSCGADVCLSPDRDPDGGIRL
-688 TIEGVKISKHREDCH
+688 DKHEEHDH
-703 VGTIIGDT
+703 PQFDHQSF
-711 DDDTNGTTA
+711 NGGPV

-741 WNTRLNKYVEHYID
+741 WNTKLNKYVEHYID

-790 VGQSSVIV
+790 VGQSSVVV
-798 VENDIVLK
+798 VEDDIVLK

>member
-1 MYVEGGI
+1 
-8 SMKNFKRIIIAL
+8 MKNFKRIIIAL
-20 IVACVITASIPVS
+20 IAACVIAASIPVS

-38 AATIKVKSGAD
+38 AKTISIKNGNAIEEITINKKSGK
-49 VTKVERSGKKY
+49 VTTKDTSHK
-60 VAYRGKQAV
+60 A
-69 KPEKGW
+69 GW
-75 YKKGSTQYYFDGKEN
+75 YKKSGVQYYFGKN
-90 YATYVWYKNS
+90 KKIASYKWQNKTLY
-100 GKWYLK
+100 KWQ
-106 KWNKSKKV
+106 NGSF
-114 YKKYTGYAE
+114 KKYTGTKR
-123 LSNGK
+123 LSNDK
-128 TYKFSKGVKGKKA
+128 SYYFNKGKKA
-141 SGVIKVSG
+141 SGVVKVSG

-189 YSGKKI
+189 YSDKKI

-209 TGVFTLSDGKTYRF
+209 TGVFTLGDGKTYRF
-223 SIGNRGTIKSS
+223 SIGKRGTIKSS
-234 ITAGTDKTT
+234 VTAGSKNTT
-243 AVYRNAKGNPE
+243 AVYKDAKGNPE

-259 KQVKGVQYYFNN
+259 KQVKDVRYYFNK
-271 AAAASFKIEKD
+271 AATASFKIEKD
-282 VCYVFVAEIGEQ
+282 VCYVFVAGIDEQ
-294 STDNLDINGTW
+294 STDNLDINDTW
-305 KKYSGVVGRD
+305 KKYSGVFD
-315 YYVNGKVKPAEKDT
+315 NEYYVKGKVKPAEKDT
-329 ITTNQ
+329 IATDQ
-334 SGLRIK
+334 SGLRVK

-365 GIVDGKYYRNGK
+365 GIVDGKFYRSGK

-487 GMRKSNNKYY
+487 GMRKSNGKYY

-631 YQGLDYERPSDAA
+631 YEDVIPNAA
-644 IEFYHLTSGKS
+644 TEFYHLTTGYSH
-655 YNLVYVENGVVK
+655 NLVYVESGVVK
-667 QYYVYEGCE
+667 QYYVYEKNE
-676 THIWC
+676 KIHKYC
-681 NTCGSDL
+681 NECGADITLENVDL
-688 TIEGVKISKHREDCH
+688 SLYRHAEECH
-703 VGTIIGDT
+703 KGTIMPELYWDGAT
-711 DDDTNGTTA
+711 DNTILPD
-720 YKYTNNGKT
+720 KYTNNGKT
-729 YWVTNPHSNYYR
+729 YWVTASNGREYR
-741 WNTRLNKYVEHYID
+741 WTGTEYVPYWNVGGTECLDTSLPKELTHLNDTGKIPD
-755 KEDYSGR
+755 
-762 VCVDSEASDRFNSD
+762 
-776 LTKFYVVYSASDWK
+776 VVYSSDDWK
-790 VGQSSVIV
+790 IGQCSIV
-798 VENDIVLK
+798 LVNKDIVLK

>member
-1 MYVEGGI
+1 
-8 SMKNFKRIIIAL
+8 MKNFKRIIIAL

-33 GSVVD
+33 GSIVD

-49 VTKVERSGKKY
+49 VTKVEKSGKKY

-114 YKKYTGYAE
+114 YKKYTGTKR
-123 LSNGK
+123 LSNDK
-128 TYKFSKGVKGKKA
+128 SYYFNKGKKA
-141 SGVIKVSG
+141 NGIVKKSG

-189 YSGKKI
+189 YSDKKT

-223 SIGNRGTIKSS
+223 SIGKRGTIKSS
-234 ITAGTDKTT
+234 VTAGSKNTT
-243 AVYRNAKGNPE
+243 AVYKNANGNPE
-254 NVTGW
+254 NATGW

-305 KKYSGVVGRD
+305 KKYSGVFD
-315 YYVNGKVKPAEKDT
+315 NEYYAKGKVKPAEKDT
-329 ITTNQ
+329 ITTDQ
-334 SGLRIK
+334 SGLRVK
-340 WDGKKWKKFTGTYK
+340 WDGKNWKKFTGTYK

-365 GIVDGKYYRNGK
+365 GIVDGKYYRSGK

-406 SLLTGDYKNKFYK
+406 SLLTGDYKSKFYK

-465 KDGVLGTGTCNGKF
+465 KDGILGTGTCNGKF
-479 YKDGELYT
+479 YKNGELYT
-487 GMRKSNNKYY
+487 GIRKSNGKYY

-522 SDKDEEKLTEGE
+522 GDKDEEKLTEGE
-534 FRTNSGKLQHCEAV
+534 FRTNSGKLQKCVAE
-548 LYTGDIGTFPNLWN
+548 LYSGSLDGDYFE
-562 FRDGKL
+562 RDGK
-568 EMGIESTFNVDNYV
+568 
-582 NFIKRDNKYYHL
+582 YYTL
-594 EWVDYTGEYEGKL
+594 AWRDYTGEYESKFYEAGKHVDYKLYGADGKL
-607 YESGKAVDY
+607 Y
-616 KVRTKSGDLFTGWAI
+616 TGWCRLYNPSNWEYAKWIHAI
-631 YQGLDYERPSDAA
+631 NEKQYP
-644 IEFYHLTSGKS
+644 
-655 YNLVYVENGVVK
+655 NLLYVENGAVK
-667 QYYVYEGCE
+667 QYYVYEKME
-676 THIWC
+676 DHSWC
-681 NTCGSDL
+681 NGCGADMEVSPYWSSA
-688 TIEGVKISKHREDCH
+688 GVNPAL
-703 VGTIIGDT
+703 
-711 DDDTNGTTA
+711 DDHKEHDHPQFDHQSFNGGPV

-729 YWVTNPHSNYYR
+729 YWVTASSGREYR
-741 WNTRLNKYVEHYID
+741 WTGTEYKQYWNVGGTECLD
-755 KEDYSGR
+755 KTVPKELYSWY
-762 VCVDSEASDRFNSD
+762 DAKDIPD
-776 LTKFYVVYSASDWK
+776 VVYSSDDWK
-790 VGQSSVIV
+790 IGQCSIV
-798 VENDIVLK
+798 LVNKDIVLK

>member
-20 IVACVITASIPVS
+20 IVACVVIASCPVS
-33 GSVVD
+33 GSSVD
-38 AATIKVKSGAD
+38 AKTISIKNGNAIEEITINKKSGK
-49 VTKVERSGKKY
+49 VTTKDTSHK
-60 VAYRGKQAV
+60 A
-69 KPEKGW
+69 GW
-75 YKKGSTQYYFDGKEN
+75 YKKSGVQYYFGKN
-90 YATYVWYKNS
+90 KKIASYKWQNKTLY
-100 GKWYLK
+100 KWQ
-106 KWNKSKKV
+106 NGSF
-114 YKKYTGYAE
+114 KKYTGTKR
-123 LSNGK
+123 LSNDK
-128 TYKFSKGVKGKKA
+128 SYYFNKGKKA
-141 SGVIKVSG
+141 SGVVKVSG

-195 LKKWNKTKKSYQKY
+195 LKKWNKTSKQYVNYNKA
-209 TGVFTLSDGKTYRF
+209 FTLSDGKTYRF
-223 SIGNRGTIKSS
+223 SIGKRGTIKSS
-234 ITAGTDKTT
+234 VTAGSKNTT
-243 AVYRNAKGNPE
+243 AVYKDASNKL
-254 NVTGW
+254 VKITGW
-259 KQVKGVQYYFNN
+259 KQVKGVQYYFNK
-271 AAAASFKIEKD
+271 AAVASFKIEKD

-329 ITTNQ
+329 ITTDQ

-365 GIVDGKYYRNGK
+365 GIVDGKFYRSGK

-428 KSNGKYYV
+428 KSNGRYYV

-487 GMRKSNNKYY
+487 GMRKSNGKYY

-512 VDGVAQSDDS
+512 VDGVAQSDSEDPS
-522 SDKDEEKLTEGE
+522 EPEEKLTEGE
-534 FRTNSGKLQHCEAV
+534 FRTSGGKLQKCQYELANGSV
-548 LYTGDIGTFPNLWN
+548 GEFPKLWN
-562 FRDGKL
+562 FDDGD
-568 EMGIESTFNVDNYV
+568 MIYSDESTFKLSEHPNMKKENG
-582 NFIKRDNKYYHL
+582 KYYTL
-594 EWVDYTGEYEGKL
+594 AWRDYTGEYESKFYEAGKHVDYKLYGADGKL
-607 YESGKAVDY
+607 Y
-616 KVRTKSGDLFTGWAI
+616 TGWCRLYNPSNWEYAKWIHAI
-631 YQGLDYERPSDAA
+631 NEKQYS
-644 IEFYHLTSGKS
+644 
-655 YNLVYVENGVVK
+655 NLLYVESGVVK
-667 QYYVYEGCE
+667 QYYVYEGDE
-676 THIWC
+676 THVWC
-681 NTCGSDL
+681 NECGSDMTL
-688 TIEGVKISKHREDCH
+688 QGVGEADHADTCH
-703 VGTIIGDT
+703 KGTIMPELYWSGAT
-711 DDDTNGTTA
+711 HNAGPV

-741 WNTRLNKYVEHYID
+741 WNTKLNKYVEHYID

-790 VGQSSVIV
+790 VGQSSVVV
-798 VENDIVLK
+798 VEDDIVLK

>member
-1 MYVEGGI
+1 
-8 SMKNFKRIIIAL
+8 MKNFKRIIIAL

-49 VTKVERSGKKY
+49 VTKVEKSGKKY

-114 YKKYTGYAE
+114 YKKYTGTKR
-123 LSNGK
+123 LSNDK
-128 TYKFSKGVKGKKA
+128 SYYFNKGKKA
-141 SGVIKVSG
+141 SGVVKKSG

-189 YSGKKI
+189 YSDKKT

-223 SIGNRGTIKSS
+223 SIGKRGTIKSS

-243 AVYRNAKGNPE
+243 AVYKNAKGNPE

-259 KQVKGVQYYFNN
+259 KQVKDVRYYFNK
-271 AAAASFKIEKD
+271 AATASFKIEKD
-282 VCYVFVAEIGEQ
+282 VCYVFVAKIGEQ
-294 STDNLDINGTW
+294 STDNLDLNGTW

-315 YYVNGKVKPAEKDT
+315 YYVNGKVDTTPEKDT
-329 ITTNQ
+329 ITTDQ
-334 SGLRIK
+334 SGLRVK
-340 WDGKKWKKFTGTYK
+340 WDGEKWKKFTGTYK

-365 GIVDGKYYRNGK
+365 GIVDGKYYRSGK
-377 LATGICENKYYK
+377 LATGICEDKYYK

-487 GMRKSNNKYY
+487 GMRKSNGKYY

-522 SDKDEEKLTEGE
+522 GDKDEEKLTEGE
-534 FRTNSGKLQHCEAV
+534 FRTNSGKLQKCVAE
-548 LYTGDIGTFPNLWN
+548 LYSGSLDGDYFE
-562 FRDGKL
+562 RDGK
-568 EMGIESTFNVDNYV
+568 
-582 NFIKRDNKYYHL
+582 YYTL
-594 EWVDYTGEYEGKL
+594 AWRDYTGEYESKFYEAGKHVDYKLYGADGKL
-607 YESGKAVDY
+607 Y
-616 KVRTKSGDLFTGWAI
+616 TGWCRLYNPSNWEYAKWIHAI
-631 YQGLDYERPSDAA
+631 NEKQYS
-644 IEFYHLTSGKS
+644 
-655 YNLVYVENGVVK
+655 NLLYVESGVVK
-667 QYYVYEGCE
+667 QYYVYEGDE
-676 THIWC
+676 THVWC
-681 NTCGSDL
+681 NECGSDMTL
-688 TIEGVKISKHREDCH
+688 QGVGEADHADTCH
-703 VGTIIGDT
+703 KGTIMPELYWSGAT
-711 DDDTNGTTA
+711 HNAGPV

-741 WNTRLNKYVEHYID
+741 WNTKLNKYVEHYID

-790 VGQSSVIV
+790 VGQSSVVV
-798 VENDIVLK
+798 VEDNIVLK

>member
-1 MYVEGGI
+1 
-8 SMKNFKRIIIAL
+8 MKNFKRIIIAL
-20 IVACVITASIPVS
+20 IVACVVIASCPVS

-49 VTKVERSGKKY
+49 VTKVEKSGKKY

-141 SGVIKVSG
+141 SGVVKVSG

-189 YSGKKI
+189 YSDKKI

-209 TGVFTLSDGKTYRF
+209 TEVFTLSDGKTYRF
-223 SIGNRGTIKSS
+223 SIGKRGTIKSS
-234 ITAGTDKTT
+234 VTAGSKNTT

-271 AAAASFKIEKD
+271 AAVASFKIEKD
-282 VCYVFVAEIGEQ
+282 VCYVFVAGIGEQ

-315 YYVNGKVKPAEKDT
+315 YYVNGKVDTTPEKDT
-329 ITTNQ
+329 ITTDQ
-334 SGLRIK
+334 SGLRVK
-340 WDGKKWKKFTGTYK
+340 WNGKKWKKFTGTYK

-365 GIVDGKYYRNGK
+365 GIVDGKFYRSGK
-377 LATGICENKYYK
+377 LATGICEDKYYK

-487 GMRKSNNKYY
+487 GMRKSNGKYY

-522 SDKDEEKLTEGE
+522 GDKDEEKLTEGE
-534 FRTNSGKLQHCEAV
+534 FRTNSGKLQKCVAE
-548 LYTGDIGTFPNLWN
+548 LYSGSLDGDYFE
-562 FRDGKL
+562 RDGK
-568 EMGIESTFNVDNYV
+568 
-582 NFIKRDNKYYHL
+582 YYTL
-594 EWVDYTGEYEGKL
+594 AWRDYTGEYESKFYEAGKHVDYKLYGADGKL
-607 YESGKAVDY
+607 Y
-616 KVRTKSGDLFTGWAI
+616 TGWCRLYNPSNWEYAKWIHAI
-631 YQGLDYERPSDAA
+631 NEKQYS
-644 IEFYHLTSGKS
+644 
-655 YNLVYVENGVVK
+655 NLLYVESGVVK
-667 QYYVYEGCE
+667 QYYVYEKME
-676 THIWC
+676 DHSWC
-681 NTCGSDL
+681 NGCGADMEVSPYWSSA
-688 TIEGVKISKHREDCH
+688 GVNPAL
-703 VGTIIGDT
+703 
-711 DDDTNGTTA
+711 DDHKEHDHPQFDHQSFNGGPV

-729 YWVTNPHSNYYR
+729 YWVTAPHNNFYR
-741 WNTRLNKYVEHYID
+741 WDATKNQYVEHFRTNAD
-755 KEDYSGR
+755 QTGR
-762 VCVDSEASDRFNSD
+762 ECVDSDASSE
-776 LTKFYVVYSASDWK
+776 FYGSFIGLSIVYSSDDWK
-790 VGQSSVIV
+790 IGQCS
-798 VENDIVLK
+798 IVLVNKDVVLK

>member
-1 MYVEGGI
+1 
-8 SMKNFKRIIIAL
+8 MKNFKRIIIAL
-20 IVACVITASIPVS
+20 IVVCVVIASCPVS
-33 GSVVD
+33 GSIVD

-49 VTKVERSGKKY
+49 VTEVKGSGKKI
-60 VAYRGKQAV
+60 AYKNGSRV
-69 KPEKGW
+69 KPRKGW
-75 YKKGSTQYYFDGKEN
+75 YKKGSTQYYFDGKGN

-106 KWNKSKKV
+106 KWNKSKKA
-114 YKKYTGYAE
+114 YEKYTGTKQ
-123 LSNGK
+123 LSNDK
-128 TYKFSKGVKGKKA
+128 SYYFNKGKKA
-141 SGVIKVSG
+141 NGIVKKSG
-149 KYYYYKGGKQTVY
+149 KYYYYKGGKQTIY

-189 YSGKKI
+189 YAGKKI
-195 LKKWNKTKKSYQKY
+195 LKKWNKTKKSYQRY

-223 SIGNRGTIKSS
+223 SIGKRGTIKSS
-234 ITAGTDKTT
+234 VTAGSKNTT
-243 AVYRNAKGNPE
+243 AVYKNAEGNPE

-259 KQVKGVQYYFNN
+259 KQVKGVRYYFNK
-271 AAAASFKIEKD
+271 AATASFKIEKD
-282 VCYVFVAEIGEQ
+282 VCYVFVAGIDKQ

-305 KKYSGVVGRD
+305 KKYNGVFD
-315 YYVNGKVKPAEKDT
+315 NEYYVKGKVKPAEKDT
-329 ITTNQ
+329 ITTDQ

-365 GIVDGKYYRNGK
+365 GIVDGKFYRSGK

-465 KDGVLGTGTCNGKF
+465 KDGVLGIGTCNGKF

-487 GMRKSNNKYY
+487 GMRKSNGKYY

-512 VDGVAQSDDS
+512 ADGVAQSDDS
-522 SDKDEEKLTEGE
+522 NDKDEEKLTEGE

-607 YESGKAVDY
+607 YESGKVVDY

-631 YQGLDYERPSDAA
+631 YEDVIPNAA
-644 IEFYHLTSGKS
+644 TEFYHLTTGYSH
-655 YNLVYVENGVVK
+655 NLVYVESGVVK
-667 QYYVYEGCE
+667 QYYVYEKNE
-676 THIWC
+676 KIHKYC
-681 NTCGSDL
+681 NECGADITLENVDL
-688 TIEGVKISKHREDCH
+688 SLSRHAEECH
-703 VGTIIGDT
+703 KGTIMPELYWDGAT
-711 DDDTNGTTA
+711 DNTILPD
-720 YKYTNNGKT
+720 KYTNNGKT
-729 YWVTNPHSNYYR
+729 YWVTASNGREYR
-741 WNTRLNKYVEHYID
+741 WTGTEYVPYWNVGGTECLDTSLPKELTHLNDTGKIPD
-755 KEDYSGR
+755 
-762 VCVDSEASDRFNSD
+762 
-776 LTKFYVVYSASDWK
+776 VVYSSDDWK
-790 VGQSSVIV
+790 IGQCSIV
-798 VENDIVLK
+798 LVNKDIVLK

>member
-1 MYVEGGI
+1 
-8 SMKNFKRIIIAL
+8 MKNFKRIIIAL
-20 IVACVITASIPVS
+20 IVACVVIASCPVS
-33 GSVVD
+33 GSSVD
-38 AATIKVKSGAD
+38 AKTIKVKSGAD
-49 VTKVERSGKKY
+49 VTEVKGSGKKI
-60 VAYRGKQAV
+60 AYKNGSRV
-69 KPEKGW
+69 KPRKGW
-75 YKKGSTQYYFDGKEN
+75 YKKGSTQYYFDGKGN

-106 KWNKSKKV
+106 KWNKSKKA
-114 YKKYTGYAE
+114 YEKYTGTKQ
-123 LSNGK
+123 LSNDK
-128 TYKFSKGVKGKKA
+128 SYYFNKGKKA
-141 SGVIKVSG
+141 NGIVKKSG
-149 KYYYYKGGKQTVY
+149 KYYYYKGGKQTIY

-189 YSGKKI
+189 YAGKKI
-195 LKKWNKTKKSYQKY
+195 LKKWNKTKKSYQRY

-223 SIGNRGTIKSS
+223 SIGKRGTIKSS
-234 ITAGTDKTT
+234 VTAGSKNTT
-243 AVYRNAKGNPE
+243 AVYKNAEGNPE

-259 KQVKGVQYYFNN
+259 KQVKGVRYYFNK
-271 AAAASFKIEKD
+271 AATASFKIEKD
-282 VCYVFVAEIGEQ
+282 VCYVFVAGIDEQ

-329 ITTNQ
+329 ITTDQ
-334 SGLRIK
+334 SGLRVK
-340 WDGKKWKKFTGTYK
+340 WDGKNWKKFTGTYK

-394 TGSYNGKRYSEG
+394 TGSYNGKRYSKG
-406 SLLTGDYKNKFYK
+406 SLLTGDFKNKFYK

-479 YKDGELYT
+479 YKDGEPYT
-487 GMRKSNNKYY
+487 GMRKSNGKYY

-522 SDKDEEKLTEGE
+522 DDKDEEKLTEGE

-631 YQGLDYERPSDAA
+631 YEDVIPNAA
-644 IEFYHLTSGKS
+644 TEFYHLTTGYSH
-655 YNLVYVENGVVK
+655 NLVYVESGVVK
-667 QYYVYEGCE
+667 QYYVYEGME
-676 THIWC
+676 DHSWC
-681 NTCGSDL
+681 NGCGADMEASPYWSSA
-688 TIEGVKISKHREDCH
+688 GVNPAL
-703 VGTIIGDT
+703 
-711 DDDTNGTTA
+711 DDHKEHDHPEFDHQSFNGGPV

-729 YWVTNPHSNYYR
+729 YWVTNPHNNFYR
-741 WNTRLNKYVEHYID
+741 WDTTKSQYVEHFRTNSD
-755 KEDYSGR
+755 QTGR
-762 VCVDSEASDRFNSD
+762 ECVDSDASSE
-776 LTKFYVVYSASDWK
+776 FYGSFIGLSIVYSASDWK
-790 VGQSSVIV
+790 VGQSSIV
-798 VENDIVLK
+798 LVNKDIVLK

>member
-49 VTKVERSGKKY
+49 VTKVEKSGKKY

-114 YKKYTGYAE
+114 YKKYTGTKR
-123 LSNGK
+123 LSNDK
-128 TYKFSKGVKGKKA
+128 SYYFNKGKKA
-141 SGVIKVSG
+141 SGVVKVSG

-189 YSGKKI
+189 YSDKKI

-223 SIGNRGTIKSS
+223 SIGKRGTIKSS
-234 ITAGTDKTT
+234 VTAGSKNTT
-243 AVYRNAKGNPE
+243 AVYKDTSNKL
-254 NVTGW
+254 VKITGW

-271 AAAASFKIEKD
+271 AAVASFKIEKD
-282 VCYVFVAEIGEQ
+282 VCYVFIAEIGEQ
-294 STDNLDINGTW
+294 STDNLDLNGTW

-315 YYVNGKVKPAEKDT
+315 YYVNGKVDTTPEKDT
-329 ITTNQ
+329 ITTDQ
-334 SGLRIK
+334 SDLRVK

-365 GIVDGKYYRNGK
+365 GIVDGKFYRSGK

-389 DGVLG
+389 DGFLG

-450 KDGELYTGIYKSKYY
+450 KDG
-465 KDGVLGTGTCNGKF
+465 VLGTGTCNGKF

-487 GMRKSNNKYY
+487 GMRKSNGKYY

-522 SDKDEEKLTEGE
+522 GDKDEEKLTEGE
-534 FRTNSGKLQHCEAV
+534 FRTNSGKLQKCVAE
-548 LYTGDIGTFPNLWN
+548 LYSGSLDGDYFE
-562 FRDGKL
+562 RDGK
-568 EMGIESTFNVDNYV
+568 
-582 NFIKRDNKYYHL
+582 YYTL
-594 EWVDYTGEYEGKL
+594 AWRDYTGEYESKFYEAGKHVDYKLYGADGKL
-607 YESGKAVDY
+607 Y
-616 KVRTKSGDLFTGWAI
+616 TGWCRLYNPSNWEYAKWIHAI
-631 YQGLDYERPSDAA
+631 NEKQYP
-644 IEFYHLTSGKS
+644 
-655 YNLVYVENGVVK
+655 NLLYVENGVVK
-667 QYYVYEGCE
+667 QYYVYEGME
-676 THIWC
+676 DHAWC
-681 NTCGSDL
+681 NSCGADVCLSPDRDPDGGIRL
-688 TIEGVKISKHREDCH
+688 DKHEEHDH
-703 VGTIIGDT
+703 PQFDHQSF
-711 DDDTNGTTA
+711 NGGPV

-729 YWVTNPHSNYYR
+729 YWVTASSGREYR
-741 WNTRLNKYVEHYID
+741 WTGTEYVPYWNVGGTECLDTSLPKELTHLNDTGKIPD
-755 KEDYSGR
+755 
-762 VCVDSEASDRFNSD
+762 
-776 LTKFYVVYSASDWK
+776 VVYSSDDWK
-790 VGQSSVIV
+790 IGQCSIV
-798 VENDIVLK
+798 LVNKDIVLK